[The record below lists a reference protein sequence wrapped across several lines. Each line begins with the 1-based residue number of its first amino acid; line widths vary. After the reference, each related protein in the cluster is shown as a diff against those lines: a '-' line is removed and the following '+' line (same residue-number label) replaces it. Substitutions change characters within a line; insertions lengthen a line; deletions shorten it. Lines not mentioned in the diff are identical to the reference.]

1 MKKYSFLVVG
11 AVAILVII
19 WVLSAQNIRLA
30 RDLQRYETKY
40 RKELFDSIKTLQ
52 KDRIF
57 IDAKID
63 SLKNIIEQGYKNI
76 KADIKKIQNAK
87 VIVPDYT
94 IVSDSA
100 LVARLL
106 TGFRRN

>member
-1 MKKYSFLVVG
+1 MKKYSFLIVG

-76 KADIKKIQNAK
+76 KADLKKIQNAE
-87 VIVPDYT
+87 IAIPDYT